1 MNAPNNLLADHLDG
15 SLSYSVAAH
24 MKKLKQEAKS
34 KADRLSGLQSQ
45 KKESET
51 VPAHELPR

>member
-34 KADRLSGLQSQ
+34 KADRLSSLQLQ
-45 KKESET
+45 KKESEAI
-51 VPAHELPR
+51 PPPELPR